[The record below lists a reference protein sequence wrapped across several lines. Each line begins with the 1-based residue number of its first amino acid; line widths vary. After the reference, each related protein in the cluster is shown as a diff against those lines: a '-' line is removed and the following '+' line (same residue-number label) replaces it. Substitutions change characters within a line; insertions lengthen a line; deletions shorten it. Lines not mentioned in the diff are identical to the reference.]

1 MIKSRHRTAIAISL
15 LVTLLAAPVGAAAQ
29 QAAQPDQ
36 QTQAPAT
43 PPQGTGQKVAAAE
56 EQAKPTRGFFSTLFH
71 NLGDDVKHIPRKNT
85 LYWLGAG
92 TAGVLIIHP
101 ADDNIN
107 NRLSNS
113 DSAKTFFK
121 AGKYLGSFPVLMGV
135 GVTTYVVGRK
145 RPSKRATHLGMD
157 LIEATLLAD
166 GMTELIKVAVRR
178 QRPIRDDGTRAA
190 GFAFPSGHAA
200 GTFAAATVL
209 QQHLG
214 WKWAVPTY
222 TIGTYVAISRLADDR
237 HWASDVVAGAAE
249 GIIVGR
255 SVTWHGRNFYAS
267 PMLLPKGAGIMVNV
281 NHHH

>member
-1 MIKSRHRTAIAISL
+1 MIMSGHRTTIAISL
-15 LVTLLAAPVGAAAQ
+15 VVALLAPPAGIAAQ
-29 QAAQPDQ
+29 QAVVLDQ
-36 QTQAPAT
+36 QTQPPPT

-56 EQAKPTRGFFSTLFH
+56 EQTKPTRGFFSTLFH

-92 TAGVLIIHP
+92 AAGVLIIHP

-107 NRLSNS
+107 DRLSNS

-121 AGKYLGSFPVLMGV
+121 AGKYLGSFPVLMGI

-190 GFAFPSGHAA
+190 GYAFPSGHAA